1 MENVKKIDPHLLVC
15 YDGTPSSTKIILYL
29 KELFS
34 NLPLELTLLKIISH
48 PSASQGIETDL
59 YKKLQKEAFLEEKAK
74 EVFLQAERE
83 LKEVSERLKEH
94 LPAKI
99 YTKVLFKYG
108 DIAEGI
114 INFSKENLFDAI
126 LVGRRG
132 LSKIATYILGGVTHK
147 LIVSSLIPVWLI
159 RGDKWNK
166 RVFVPFDLSE
176 KGLKLADYVS
186 FIFANHK
193 DIEITFF
200 HIFHPLS
207 DLKYFEGNIEELIEL
222 VKNKEY
228 KEFFTKFKNRI
239 LENGFSIEKNKIRFK
254 LKRGFLGPAGEIIR
268 EVKKGDYTTIV
279 LGRREKKGIEGFFL
293 GSVSQKIIFYFDDRA
308 IWVVN

>member
-1 MENVKKIDPHLLVC
+1 MENIKKIDPHLLVC
-15 YDGTPSSTKIILYL
+15 YDGTPASTKIISYL

-34 NLPLELTLLKIISH
+34 NTPLEITLLKIISH
-48 PSASQGIETDL
+48 PSASQSIETDL
-59 YKKLQKEAFLEEKAK
+59 YKKLQKEAILEEKTK
-74 EVFLQAERE
+74 EVFLQAEKE

-94 LPAKI
+94 LPAKV

-108 DIAEGI
+108 DIAEDI

-147 LIVSSLIPVWLI
+147 LIVLSPIPVWLI

-166 RVFVPFDLSE
+166 KIFVSFDLSE
-176 KGLKLADYVS
+176 TGLKLADYVS

-193 DIEITFF
+193 DIEMTFF
-200 HIFHPLS
+200 HNFNPFS
-207 DLKYFEGNIEELIEL
+207 DLKYFEGNIEELVEL
-222 VKNKEY
+222 TKNKEY
-228 KEFFTKFKNRI
+228 REFFINFKNRI
-239 LENGFSIEKNKIRFK
+239 SENGLSLENEKIKFK
-254 LKRGFLGPAGEIIR
+254 LKRGFLGPAGEIMR
-268 EVKKGDYTTIV
+268 EVKKGDYTTV
-279 LGRREKKGIEGFFL
+279 VVGRREKKGIEGFFL
-293 GSVSQKIIFYFDDRA
+293 GSVSQKIISYFDDRA